1 MCPPDPPDPT
11 PPLLHY
17 HNSCPAKLNWEEG
30 GGLGKGVLNL
40 CSFPPKTVLTTGR
53 GGVGVWGVGEVETKE
68 VKSNLTNPT
77 FVIQLY

>member
-1 MCPPDPPDPT
+1 M
-11 PPLLHY
+11 
-17 HNSCPAKLNWEEG
+17 
-30 GGLGKGVLNL
+30 GKGVLNL

-53 GGVGVWGVGEVETKE
+53 VWGGGGVETKE